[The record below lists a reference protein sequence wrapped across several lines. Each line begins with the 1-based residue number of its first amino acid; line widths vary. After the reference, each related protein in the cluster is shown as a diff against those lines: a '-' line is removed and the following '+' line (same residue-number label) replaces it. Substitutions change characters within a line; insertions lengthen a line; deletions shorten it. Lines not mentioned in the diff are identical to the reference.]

1 MSQDNSNGVPSSSPE
16 QQNMIPKERFDELV
30 QERRFL
36 QEQIQT
42 LQEIARQAVPQRGP
56 YQPAQVEEESATLR
70 QLKEENPNAY
80 ALIKQQQMAI
90 KQQQAASFVVMDEMD
105 RMKFMNEFGED
116 GKKYLNQVEKEL
128 DSLRQRGISNFN
140 RGQIYVHL
148 KGQEAIRAPKSA
160 PAQTPQAQPAPTI
173 EQALNVPSSNPSSA
187 ATTANSSASPVG
199 GAKTLE
205 DIEREIGDLI
215 L

>member
-1 MSQDNSNGVPSSSPE
+1 MSEDNSNGVSSASPT

-36 QEQIQT
+36 QEQITT

-105 RMKFMNEFGED
+105 RMKFVNEFGED
-116 GKKYLNQVEKEL
+116 AKKYIGQVEKEL

-148 KGQEAIRAPKSA
+148 KGQEAIRAPKQVTA
-160 PAQTPQAQPAPTI
+160 PAPLAQANTAQ
-173 EQALNVPSSNPSSA
+173 QALNVPSSNPSSA
-187 ATTANSSASPVG
+187 ATTSTSSASPTG

-205 DIEREIGDLI
+205 DIEREIGDL
-215 L
+215 LL

>member
-1 MSQDNSNGVPSSSPE
+1 MSEDNSNGVSSASPT

-36 QEQIQT
+36 QEQITT

-105 RMKFMNEFGED
+105 RMKFVSEFGED
-116 GKKYLNQVEKEL
+116 GKKYIGQVEKEL

-148 KGQEAIRAPKSA
+148 KGQEAIRAPKQVTT
-160 PAQTPQAQPAPTI
+160 PAPQAQANITT
-173 EQALNVPSSNPSSA
+173 QALNVPSSNPSSA
-187 ATTANSSASPVG
+187 ATTSTSSASPTG

-205 DIEREIGDLI
+205 DIEREIGDL
-215 L
+215 LL

>member
-1 MSQDNSNGVPSSSPE
+1 MSEDNSNGVSSSSPG

-36 QEQIQT
+36 QEQITT

-70 QLKEENPNAY
+70 QLKEEQPSVY
-80 ALIKQQQMAI
+80 ALIKQQQGAL

-105 RMKFMNEFGED
+105 RMKFVNEFGED
-116 GKKYLNQVEKEL
+116 AKKYIGQVEKEL

-148 KGQEAIRAPKSA
+148 KGQEAIRAPKQAATQSA
-160 PAQTPQAQPAPTI
+160 PQAQATTTT
-173 EQALNVPSSNPSSA
+173 QALNVPSSNPSSA
-187 ATTANSSASPVG
+187 ATTSTSSASPNG

-205 DIEREIGDLI
+205 DIEREIGDML